1 MSEFVGIVLD
11 IVILVHGQEGVKFHF
26 NNVFH
31 IFRATDLF

>member
-1 MSEFVGIVLD
+1 MSAFVGIVLD
-11 IVILVHGQEGVKFHF
+11 IVILVYGEERVKFPF